1 MAKEFSDDDAALLKE
16 LGVEEESSAVR
27 TYSAKEER
35 ILAGFEDIQRFVQDN
50 DRLPDH
56 ADDRDIFERLY
67 AVRLDRILASDEYLG
82 FLQAFDATGILSAR
96 TREAI
101 KEATDTEDLSDA
113 ELLEALGVDGDQESD
128 ITKLTH
134 VRSAKEKRKA
144 EEVGQRSVC
153 PNFDEFKPIFV
164 QVQKEL
170 DGGLRR
176 TIKYKDAAEYQVG
189 DLFIVG
195 GQKVLVAAMS
205 EEFVTQYDRT
215 DRKLQAVYDNGTES
229 NFLFRSLQRALNRDS
244 ASRRILPPDS
254 EAFPLFSSVSQEGD
268 VETGHIYVVRSL
280 SEDSFISENRELI
293 HKIGM
298 TTGDVGQRL
307 SAARKDPTYLL
318 ADVELVA
325 DYSLSNLAPRALE
338 RLLHAFFSDA
348 RLDVK
353 LRDRFGEKVEPRE
366 WFLLP
371 LGVIQNTIELLLE
384 GRLEGCRYDVES
396 CQIVD
401 SETGKPVKSEK
412 TS

>member
-1 MAKEFSDDDAALLKE
+1 MAKEFTDDDAALLKE
-16 LGVEEESSAVR
+16 LGAEEESSAVR

-56 ADDRDIFERLY
+56 AADRDIFERLY
-67 AVRLDRILASDEYLG
+67 AVRLDRILASDECLG
-82 FLQAFDATGILSAR
+82 FLTAFDATGILSAR
-96 TREAI
+96 EAI
-101 KEATDTEDLSDA
+101 KEPTDTEDLSDA
-113 ELLEALGVDGDQESD
+113 ELLEALGVDADQETD

-134 VRSAKEKRKA
+134 VRSVKEKRKA

-205 EEFVTQYDRT
+205 DEFVTEYDRT

-325 DYSLSNLAPRALE
+325 DYSLSNLDPRTLE

-348 RLDVK
+348 KLDVK

-384 GRLEGCRYDVES
+384 GRLEGCQYDVES

>member
-1 MAKEFSDDDAALLKE
+1 M
-16 LGVEEESSAVR
+16 
-27 TYSAKEER
+27 KEER

-56 ADDRDIFERLY
+56 GADRDIFERLY
-67 AVRLDRILASDEYLG
+67 AVRLDRILASDECHD
-82 FLQAFDATGILSAR
+82 FLEAFDTTGILSAR
-96 TREAI
+96 
-101 KEATDTEDLSDA
+101 KSSQGTDGYRRFERYRIAGSA
-113 ELLEALGVDGDQESD
+113 RGGSRIRKRS

-134 VRSAKEKRKA
+134 VRSVKEKRKA
-144 EEVGQRSVC
+144 EEIGQRSAC
-153 PNFDEFKPIFV
+153 PNFDEFKPIFD

-170 DGGLRR
+170 DSGLRR

-189 DLFIVG
+189 DFFIIG

-205 EEFVTQYDRT
+205 DEFVTEYDRT
-215 DRKLQAVYDNGTES
+215 DRKLHAVYDNGTES

-244 ASRRILPPDS
+244 ASRRILPTDS
-254 EAFPLFSSVSQEGD
+254 GAFPLFSSVSQEGD

-307 SAARKDPTYLL
+307 SGARKDPTYLL

-325 DYSLSNLAPRALE
+325 AYSLSNIDPLALE
-338 RLLHAFFSDA
+338 RLLHAFLADA

-366 WFLLP
+366 WFMVP
-371 LGVIQNTIELLLE
+371 LGVIQTTISLLLE
-384 GRLEGCRYDVES
+384 GRLEGCSYDAETGK
-396 CQIVD
+396 ILD
-401 SETGKPVKSEK
+401 MKTGKPVSEGAN
-412 TS
+412 TAQRE